1 MKKLTIITTILLCIT
16 LVEIQV
22 YVSYQG
28 VSKLKKSFKNAQ
40 NVKVVDNDK
49 PFFDITRNIS
59 VDSFTTTFKE
69 DSLKIEEMKLKLKKV
84 GIGTD

>member
-16 LVEIQV
+16 LFEIQV

-28 VSKLKKSFKNAQ
+28 LSNLKKSFKN
-40 NVKVVDNDK
+40 VDV
-49 PFFDITRNIS
+49 TRS
-59 VDSFTTTFKE
+59 VDSFSIQLRE

-84 GIGTD
+84 GIGTNDKK